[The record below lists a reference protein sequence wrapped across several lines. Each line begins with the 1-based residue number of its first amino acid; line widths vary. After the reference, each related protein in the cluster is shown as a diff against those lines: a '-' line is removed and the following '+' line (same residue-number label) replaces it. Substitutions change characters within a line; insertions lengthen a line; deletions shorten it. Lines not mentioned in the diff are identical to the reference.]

1 MLFRTILNF
10 RIKGSV
16 LMKILIVEDEK
27 DLAKIIKKRLE
38 RENFTAEIV
47 HDGEAA
53 VDKTIINEYD
63 LIILDIMI
71 PKKDGLEVL
80 SELREWKDKTPVL
93 ILTARDSLEDK
104 VQGLNMGADDYLT
117 KPFAFEELIA
127 RIKTIFRRGV
137 KEHSNTL
144 KNGDLLINTVDYTV
158 KRGEKIIELTS
169 KEYALLEYLMRNR
182 GNVLSRSQIE
192 EHVWGYM
199 SGNNTNIVDVY
210 IRFLRKKIDEG
221 HENKF
226 LETVRGRGYKMKV
239 FKDE

>member
-1 MLFRTILNF
+1 MN
-10 RIKGSV
+10 
-16 LMKILIVEDEK
+16 ILIVEDEK

-38 RENFTAEIV
+38 RENFTTEIAY
-47 HDGEAA
+47 DGEEAI
-53 VDKTIINEYD
+53 DKTIVNRYD

-71 PKKDGLEVL
+71 PKKNGLEVL
-80 SELREWKDKTPVL
+80 VELREWKDKTPVL
-93 ILTARDSLEDK
+93 ILTARDSLEEK
-104 VQGLNMGADDYLT
+104 VKGLNLGADDYLT
-117 KPFAFEELIA
+117 KPFAFAELIA

-137 KEHSNTL
+137 KEHSNIL
-144 KNGDLLINTVDYTV
+144 KNGDLVLNTVDYTA
-158 KRGEKIIELTS
+158 KRADKKIELTS

-182 GNVLSRSQIE
+182 GGILSRSQIE

-221 HENKF
+221 HDKKF

-239 FKDE
+239 YKDE

>member
-1 MLFRTILNF
+1 MN
-10 RIKGSV
+10 
-16 LMKILIVEDEK
+16 ILIVEDEK

-38 RENFTAEIV
+38 RENFTADIAY
-47 HDGEAA
+47 DGEAA
-53 VDKTIINEYD
+53 IDKTIVNQYD

-71 PKKDGLEVL
+71 PKKNGLEVL
-80 SELREWKDKTPVL
+80 AELREWKDKTPVL
-93 ILTARDSLEDK
+93 ILTAKDSIEDK
-104 VQGLNMGADDYLT
+104 VKGLNMGADDYLT

-137 KEHSNTL
+137 KEHSNKL
-144 KNGDLLINTVDYTV
+144 KNGDLVLNTVDYTA
-158 KRGEKIIELTS
+158 KRAGKKIELTS

-210 IRFLRKKIDEG
+210 IRFLRKKIDNQ
-221 HENKF
+221 HRIK
-226 LETVRGRGYKMKV
+226 LLKTVRGHGYKMKV
-239 FKDE
+239 IKDE